1 MRVGCRC
8 GVRRFRARC
17 AAVSP
22 GKFFWA
28 RDLFGGVSG
37 RRHKPM
43 KASGMRHKPPK
54 AGHTRPL
61 SHPNTPSPRSPI
73 PPKNV
78 TEPCSIVPPK
88 ATVRKNGAHGIEH
101 SVACDNNLFI
111 LVMPTLRIHACVCPA
126 RRNRERLQVAAHM
139 RCSNARAAAR
149 TSPPSVDIMFVPVRR
164 WTTATLN
171 SIHCGHRIDAGP
183 VACDAAAGDAAD
195 GAARTRRRPL
205 VSVRQRLLAAAVVD
219 SGWLRRRRPHRR
231 PLAAA

>member
-1 MRVGCRC
+1 MRCQRHATQGYEGFGHATQAAEGRPYKASLSPQYTQPTKPDPTKKRHRAVLHRASEGYSEKKW
-8 GVRRFRARC
+8 RARH
-17 AAVSP
+17 
-22 GKFFWA
+22 
-28 RDLFGGVSG
+28 RTD
-37 RRHKPM
+37 
-43 KASGMRHKPPK
+43 
-54 AGHTRPL
+54 
-61 SHPNTPSPRSPI
+61 
-73 PPKNV
+73 
-78 TEPCSIVPPK
+78 
-88 ATVRKNGAHGIEH
+88 

-164 WTTATLN
+164 WTTATHN